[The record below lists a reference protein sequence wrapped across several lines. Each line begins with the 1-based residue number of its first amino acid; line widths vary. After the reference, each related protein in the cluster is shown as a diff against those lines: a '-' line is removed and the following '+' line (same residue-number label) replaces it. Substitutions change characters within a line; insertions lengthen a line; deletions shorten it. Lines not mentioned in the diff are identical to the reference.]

1 MGKFGKRCFL
11 YLKIVIITS
20 PFSTHRG
27 GAKFM
32 SLEGRLKELE
42 RTSSSIVTSTV
53 NTVDYPF
60 IFLNGVTRVEL
71 QTLSP
76 LIKEGDFPLMVKFSG
91 DKYVRIGS
99 INMNLHSMLS
109 LFKYSK
115 RSIFIQEDKDHCI
128 PLEDLLPEMML
139 QDP

>member
-1 MGKFGKRCFL
+1 
-11 YLKIVIITS
+11 
-20 PFSTHRG
+20 
-27 GAKFM
+27 M

-128 PLEDLLPEMML
+128 SLEDLLPEMML

>member
-1 MGKFGKRCFL
+1 
-11 YLKIVIITS
+11 
-20 PFSTHRG
+20 
-27 GAKFM
+27 M

-60 IFLNGVTRVEL
+60 IFLNGVTKVEL

-128 PLEDLLPEMML
+128 QLEDLLPEMML